1 MITKSGYVSIIGKP
15 NAGKSTL
22 MNKFLDFK
30 FTAKNRAIKFS
41 NRMDSRIQGVI
52 MPMTRL

>member
-1 MITKSGYVSIIGKP
+1 MVTKSGYVSIIGKP

-30 FTAKNRAIKFS
+30 LSAVSKK
-41 NRMDSRIQGVI
+41 V
-52 MPMTRL
+52 